1 MICECLAFLNL
12 GLFDRIILR
21 FSKGFGYGNIF
32 SKVGASVGKESEK
45 QDIISATTKI
55 FKLIGDPTRF
65 LILHMLENRE
75 LNVNAIAD
83 ELQLEQSAVSHQL
96 RKLREAKLVKSRRIG
111 KNILYSQDD
120 SHVYD
125 ILHLAVEHARHGFEE
140 GNGAPD

>member
-1 MICECLAFLNL
+1 M
-12 GLFDRIILR
+12 
-21 FSKGFGYGNIF
+21 
-32 SKVGASVGKESEK
+32 GKESEK
-45 QDIISATTKI
+45 QDIILATTKI

-140 GNGAPD
+140 GKGEPRLRNKGNKRDGNGRSFSRVSMLYCKRIGFIKRIQRIR

>member
-1 MICECLAFLNL
+1 MMKGTVDTNILMIRA
-12 GLFDRIILR
+12 
-21 FSKGFGYGNIF
+21 
-32 SKVGASVGKESEK
+32 
-45 QDIISATTKI
+45 TKI

-65 LILHMLENRE
+65 MILHMLENRE

-120 SHVYD
+120 RHVYD

-140 GNGAPD
+140 ENE